1 MVAVSCNPYEESKE
15 HGRPQAAKKSPVGS
29 FLVFGFHPVGM
40 SNVVAAAAF
49 ARGIFNLTRTG
60 IAAELTAASEQ
71 RLPPVGGRCRIATK
85 RGVQGSE
92 AGAVVSGILLGGFY
106 SLMGM
111 GQNIIFGVMN
121 IVNFCHGEMLM
132 VGMYI
137 TYVLYTYF
145 GVDPYVALPIVAVL
159 MFGLGA
165 LIQSTLITPSLKTKS
180 FTNLLFL
187 TVGLGLLLTNGA
199 LVIFGS
205 TYYKIITPYSQ
216 TYIPLGPVTIALP
229 RLVSFLILIVVAIA
243 LFAFLK
249 YSTTGKQIR
258 AVSQNP
264 IGAEVVG
271 INVKKIYILTYG
283 LGVALA
289 GIAGSLL
296 TQFYTIYPTAGAS
309 FGFRALIV
317 VVVGGLGSIPGAF
330 FAGIFLGLL
339 EQMSALFISPSYSDM
354 IVFVTFII
362 ILVVRQVMIL
372 RRR

>member
-1 MVAVSCNPYEESKE
+1 M
-15 HGRPQAAKKSPVGS
+15 QA
-29 FLVFGFHPVGM
+29 LV
-40 SNVVAAAAF
+40 N
-49 ARGIFNLTRTG
+49 
-60 IAAELTAASEQ
+60 
-71 RLPPVGGRCRIATK
+71 
-85 RGVQGSE
+85 
-92 AGAVVSGILLGGFY
+92 GILLGGFY

-180 FTNLLFL
+180 FTNLCSSPSVWACCSP
-187 TVGLGLLLTNGA
+187 TA
-199 LVIFGS
+199 LWSSLVPP
-205 TYYKIITPYSQ
+205 IIRSL
-216 TYIPLGPVTIALP
+216 PLMPRPTFRWVRSRSALP
-229 RLVSFLILIVVAIA
+229 RLISFLILIVVAIA

>member
-1 MVAVSCNPYEESKE
+1 MEVFL
-15 HGRPQAAKKSPVGS
+15 QA
-29 FLVFGFHPVGM
+29 LV
-40 SNVVAAAAF
+40 N
-49 ARGIFNLTRTG
+49 
-60 IAAELTAASEQ
+60 
-71 RLPPVGGRCRIATK
+71 
-85 RGVQGSE
+85 
-92 AGAVVSGILLGGFY
+92 GILLGGFY

-205 TYYKIITPYSQ
+205 TYYKIIT
-216 TYIPLGPVTIALP
+216 

>member
-1 MVAVSCNPYEESKE
+1 MEVFL
-15 HGRPQAAKKSPVGS
+15 QA
-29 FLVFGFHPVGM
+29 LV
-40 SNVVAAAAF
+40 N
-49 ARGIFNLTRTG
+49 
-60 IAAELTAASEQ
+60 
-71 RLPPVGGRCRIATK
+71 
-85 RGVQGSE
+85 
-92 AGAVVSGILLGGFY
+92 GILLGGFY

-205 TYYKIITPYSQ
+205 TYYKIITPYAQ

-229 RLVSFLILIVVAIA
+229 RLISFLILIVVAIA

-264 IGAEVVG
+264 IGAE
-271 INVKKIYILTYG
+271 
-283 LGVALA
+283 
-289 GIAGSLL
+289 
-296 TQFYTIYPTAGAS
+296 
-309 FGFRALIV
+309 
-317 VVVGGLGSIPGAF
+317 VVGGLGSIPGAF

>member
-1 MVAVSCNPYEESKE
+1 MEG
-15 HGRPQAAKKSPVGS
+15 H
-29 FLVFGFHPVGM
+29 FL
-40 SNVVAAAAF
+40 
-49 ARGIFNLTRTG
+49 
-60 IAAELTAASEQ
+60 
-71 RLPPVGGRCRIATK
+71 RC
-85 RGVQGSE
+85 
-92 AGAVVSGILLGGFY
+92 L
-106 SLMGM
+106 
-111 GQNIIFGVMN
+111 
-121 IVNFCHGEMLM
+121 H
-132 VGMYI
+132 
-137 TYVLYTYF
+137 
-145 GVDPYVALPIVAVL
+145 
-159 MFGLGA
+159 
-165 LIQSTLITPSLKTKS
+165 
-180 FTNLLFL
+180 
-187 TVGLGLLLTNGA
+187 
-199 LVIFGS
+199 
-205 TYYKIITPYSQ
+205 PYSQ

-289 GIAGSLL
+289 GIAGSQL